1 MQAYRFAD
9 VEIRPTERLV
19 LLGGQPAALQAK
31 AFELLLALVERRER
45 VVSRAELYDTVWA
58 GRVVEDNNLAVQ
70 VHALRKLLGERAVVT
85 VPGRGYRFALAA
97 DDAPQLA
104 PAHAAAQVA
113 KPVSA
118 SPPMP
123 TCALH
128 GRDDD
133 LAALGRL
140 LAQHRLVSVV
150 GAGGIGKTV
159 LALAAAH
166 AHRSTQPGN
175 PVWVELAPILDPA
188 LLAGTVAQGFG
199 LALAGADPVPV
210 LATALAPVQALLV
223 LDNAEHLV
231 GAVADLAAALLGK
244 APGIRLLVTSQAPLK
259 IDGER
264 VFRLNALAVPEAG
277 TALDE
282 AVTFGAVALFA
293 EAAAAADRRFVLD
306 AANVATVIE
315 VCRRLDG
322 MPLAIKL
329 AAARLPFLG
338 LHGLAQ
344 RLAERLELVGGNRRD
359 APTRQQTLRAALDW
373 SHALLAADE
382 QVVFRRLSVFVGGF
396 TLALAA
402 DAARDEAHDGNAVI
416 EALSALVDRS
426 LVEAGDADPP
436 RYRLLESAREYALAQ
451 LERAGEG
458 TVLRQR
464 HAQVMAAW
472 TEQRPVAALVTSGAW
487 LMEAAL
493 EVGNVRAALD
503 WSALHD
509 APLHVTLIGATF
521 PLFGS
526 IGEVGEFTR
535 RSNAAAARLPVQVPA
550 TIEGRYWITR
560 AQAHAARDTPAM
572 HEFAARAESLFRGAG
587 NRPGL
592 YWALCCR
599 LWSGHVPATEGA
611 RLADEAVALEFGLPP
626 GLLVVGRMGQS
637 RHHYGARRYTEAAR
651 DLDAAI
657 AHARAAGLAWM
668 EAMPIGMRATTHY
681 AVGEIEEG
689 IRLVRPCIAAQPR
702 RSGPAEIPLGC
713 LGVGLV
719 LKGETTQAREV
730 LAEFFRLCRADDWW
744 FFNLMDEAY
753 ALLALQEGRLRSA
766 ARLLGYIEHKARQVR
781 ALRMAEVQTRQAR
794 AALEASLGAAEL
806 RRLLDDGAA
815 LGEDQVCALTLEAT
829 DSPALAAAKVE
840 ALSSNGMDET
850 EIPAFSRK
858 QAD

>member
-1 MQAYRFAD
+1 MQGYRFAD

-19 LLGGQPAALQAK
+19 LVGGQPAALQAK
-31 AFELLLALVERRER
+31 AFDLLLALVERRER

-97 DDAPQLA
+97 DDAPQ
-104 PAHAAAQVA
+104 PAAARAASQAAKQVCA
-113 KPVSA
+113 I
-118 SPPMP
+118 PPMP
-123 TCALH
+123 TSALH

-133 LAALGRL
+133 LAGLDRL
-140 LAQHRLVSVV
+140 LARHRLVSVV

-166 AHRSTQPGN
+166 AHESTQPGN
-175 PVWVELAPILDPA
+175 VVWAELAPILDPA
-188 LLAGTVAQGFG
+188 LLPGTVAQSFG

-231 GAVADLAAALLGK
+231 GAVADLVAALLGK
-244 APGIRLLVTSQAPLK
+244 APGIRLLVTSQTPLK

-264 VFRLNALAVPEAG
+264 VFRLNGLAVPEAG

-293 EAAAAADRRFVLD
+293 EVAAAADRRFALD

-315 VCRRLDG
+315 VCRQLDG

-338 LHGLAQ
+338 LHGLTQ
-344 RLAERLELVGGNRRD
+344 RLAERLELIGGARRD

-382 QVVFRRLSVFVGGF
+382 QVVFRRLGVFVGGF

-402 DAARDEAHDGNAVI
+402 DVARDEAHDGNAVI

-458 TVLRQR
+458 PVLRQR

-472 TEQRPVAALVTSGAW
+472 MEQQAVAALVTSEEAW
-487 LMEAAL
+487 LAEAAP
-493 EVGNVRAALD
+493 EVDNVRAALD
-503 WSALHD
+503 WSAVHV
-509 APLHVTLIGATF
+509 APLHVALIGASF
-521 PLFGS
+521 RLFGS
-526 IGEVGEFTR
+526 VGEVGEFIR

-550 TIEGRYWITR
+550 AIEGRYWITR
-560 AQAHAARDTPAM
+560 AQAHAARDTAAM
-572 HEFAARAESLFRGAG
+572 HEFAVRAESLFRGAG
-587 NRPGL
+587 SRPGL

-599 LWSGHVPATEGA
+599 LWSGHVPPSEAGQ
-611 RLADEAVALEFGLPP
+611 LADEAAALEPGLPP
-626 GLLVVGRMGQS
+626 RLLVVGRMGQS
-637 RHHYGARRYTEAAR
+637 RHHYRARRYPEAAR

-657 AHARAAGLAWM
+657 AHARAAGPTWM

-681 AVGEIEEG
+681 AVGEIDEG
-689 IRLVRPCIAAQPR
+689 IRLVRLCIAAQPR
-702 RSGPAEIPLGC
+702 RSGTPAEIPLGC

-753 ALLALQEGRLRSA
+753 ALLALREGRLRSA
-766 ARLLGYIEHKARQVR
+766 ARLLGYSEHKARQVR

-794 AALEASLGAAEL
+794 AVLEASLGTAQL
-806 RRLLDDGAA
+806 RRLLDEGAA

-829 DSPALAAAKVE
+829 DSPE
-840 ALSSNGMDET
+840 
-850 EIPAFSRK
+850 PASPG
-858 QAD
+858 

>member
-1 MQAYRFAD
+1 MQRYRFAD

-31 AFELLLALVERRER
+31 AFDLLLALVERRER

-70 VHALRKLLGERAVVT
+70 VHALRKLLGERAVLT

-97 DDAPQLA
+97 DDAPQPA
-104 PAHAAAQVA
+104 PAHPASQVA
-113 KPVSA
+113 EPIRA

-123 TCALH
+123 TGALH

-133 LAALGRL
+133 LAALDRL

-166 AHRSTQPGN
+166 SHGSTPPGN
-175 PVWVELAPILDPA
+175 AVWVELAPILDPA
-188 LLAGTVAQGFG
+188 LLPGTVAQGFG

-231 GAVADLAAALLGK
+231 GAVAELAAALLGK
-244 APGIRLLVTSQAPLK
+244 APGIRLLVTSQTPLK

-293 EAAAAADRRFVLD
+293 EAAAAADRRFALA

-344 RLAERLELVGGNRRD
+344 RLAERLELIGGNRRD

-382 QVVFRRLSVFVGGF
+382 QAVFRRLGVFVGGF

-402 DAARDEAHDGNAVI
+402 DVARDEAHDGNAVI
-416 EALSALVDRS
+416 EALSVLVDRS

-458 TVLRQR
+458 PALRQR

-472 TEQRPVAALVTSGAW
+472 MEQRAAAALVTSGEAW
-487 LMEAAL
+487 LVEAAP
-493 EVGNVRAALD
+493 EVDNVRAALD

-509 APLHVTLIGATF
+509 APLHVALIGASF
-521 PLFGS
+521 RLFGS
-526 IGEVGEFTR
+526 VGNVGEFTR
-535 RSNAAAARLPVQVPA
+535 RSNAAAARLPAPVPA
-550 TIEGRYWITR
+550 AIEGRYWVTR

-572 HEFAARAESLFRGAG
+572 HEFAVRAESLFRGAG

-599 LWSGHVPATEGA
+599 LWSGHVPDTEA
-611 RLADEAVALEFGLPP
+611 APLADEAVALEPGLPP

-637 RHHYGARRYTEAAR
+637 RHHYRARRYAEAAR

-657 AHARAAGLAWM
+657 AHARAAGLTWM

-681 AVGEIEEG
+681 VVGEIDEG
-689 IRLVRPCIAAQPR
+689 IRLVRRCITAQRR

-766 ARLLGYIEHKARQVR
+766 ARLLGYSVHKARQVR

-794 AALEASLGAAEL
+794 ATLEASLGAAEL

-815 LGEDQVCALTLEAT
+815 LGEDQVCALTLETA
-829 DSPALAAAKVE
+829 DSPALV
-840 ALSSNGMDET
+840 SPG
-850 EIPAFSRK
+850 
-858 QAD
+858 